1 MQEINSKIDVLGSK
15 YIENYAS
22 MKKIILELESYFE
35 LSKNEGSKEKIKRA
49 RKRNKLLAREKI
61 ELLLDKNKP
70 FVELMSLAGLKHENG
85 FGAGG
90 TTVVILGYVSGVLCL
105 INANVATRK
114 AGAID
119 YATSLKNLRLSQIA
133 SENKLLTINLVE
145 SGGANLPDQDRVFN
159 NYGRF
164 FMEMSQRSK
173 KGIPSISV
181 VFGNAT
187 AGGAYVPGMSDYTIM
202 QKNNAKV
209 FLAGP
214 PLVKMATN
222 EDANDEELGGAWMH
236 SSISGVSDFLADD
249 EKHAL
254 RITRDLVSKIYEN
267 KSKKSEFEKQAL
279 QPRFNEDEILGII
292 PSNLKKPFDI
302 RELIM
307 RFIDSSEYTEFK
319 ENYGKTM
326 LCCWARI
333 NGYPIGIIANNGVI
347 FIESARK
354 ATHFIQLANKSNI
367 PLLFIHNTTGFMVGK
382 KHEQNGMINAGS
394 QLVHAVAGSTVP
406 HISLQVGNSYGAGNY
421 AMCGRSFN
429 PRFLF
434 SYPNSKSGVM
444 GADQLAGVMEIVKRK
459 SAESLNKAIDEK
471 LLLEEKHNLAEQA
484 EKKASVWH
492 TTSEVWD
499 DGVIDPR
506 DTRKYLSMALSAV
519 YNNTIKGTDSF
530 GVFRM

>member
-1 MQEINSKIDVLGSK
+1 MKGKKSNIDVLSSNF
-15 YIENYAS
+15 IENEIS
-22 MKKIILELESYFE
+22 MKKLLKELNSYFK
-35 LSKNEGSKEKIKRA
+35 LSKLEGNKDKIKRT
-49 RKRNKLLAREKI
+49 RKRKKLLAREKI
-61 ELLLDKNKP
+61 DLLLDKNKP
-70 FVELMSLAGLKHENG
+70 HIELMSLAGLKHENG

-90 TTVVILGYVSGVLCL
+90 TTVVVLGYVSNVLCL

-133 SENKLLTINLVE
+133 NENKLLTINLVE

-159 NYGRF
+159 NYGKF
-164 FMEMSQRSK
+164 FMEMSRRSK
-173 KGIPSISV
+173 KGIPTISV

-187 AGGAYVPGMSDYTIM
+187 AGGAYVPGMSDYSIL
-202 QKNNAKV
+202 QKNAAKV

-222 EDANDEELGGAWMH
+222 EDANEEELGGAQMH
-236 SSISGVSDFLADD
+236 SSISGVSDFLAND
-249 EKHAL
+249 EKHAIE
-254 RITRDLVSKIYEN
+254 ITKNLIKKI
-267 KSKKSEFEKQAL
+267 KQPATNNYDSDASS
-279 QPRFNEDEILGII
+279 PKFVKDEILGII

-302 RELIM
+302 RELIK
-307 RFIDSSEYTEFK
+307 RFVDSSEFIEFK
-319 ENYGKTM
+319 ENYGRTM
-326 LCCWARI
+326 FCCWTKI

-354 ATHFIQLANKSNI
+354 ATHFIQLANKSNT
-367 PLLFIHNTTGFMVGK
+367 PLLFVHNTTGFMVGK
-382 KHEQNGMINAGS
+382 RYEQNGMINSGS
-394 QLVHAVAGSTVP
+394 QLIHAVAGSTVP

-421 AMCGRSFN
+421 AMCGRSFD

-434 SYPNSKSGVM
+434 SYPNAKSGVM
-444 GADQLAGVMEIVKRK
+444 GADQLAGVMEIVKRN
-459 SAESLNKAIDEK
+459 SASSLNKVVDEEK
-471 LLLEEKHNLAEQA
+471 LKIEKKRLAEEA
-484 EKKASVWH
+484 DEKASVWH

-506 DTRKYLSMALSAV
+506 DTRKYLSLALAAV
-519 YNNTIKGTDSF
+519 YSHEIKGSSSF

>member
-1 MQEINSKIDVLGSK
+1 MKVRKSNIDVLSSSF
-15 YIENYAS
+15 IENEIS
-22 MKKIILELESYFE
+22 MKKLLKELNSYFK
-35 LSKNEGSKEKIKRA
+35 LSKLEGSIDKIKRTRR
-49 RKRNKLLAREKI
+49 RKKLLAREKI

-70 FVELMSLAGLKHENG
+70 HIELMSLAGLKHQNG

-90 TTVVILGYVSGVLCL
+90 TTVVVLGYVSNVLCL

-133 SENKLLTINLVE
+133 KENKLLTINLVE

-159 NYGRF
+159 NYGKF
-164 FMEMSQRSK
+164 FKEMSRRSK
-173 KGIPSISV
+173 EGIPTISV

-187 AGGAYVPGMSDYTIM
+187 AGGAYVPGMSDYSIL
-202 QKNNAKV
+202 QKDAAKV

-222 EDANDEELGGAWMH
+222 EDANDEELGGAQMH
-236 SSISGVSDFLADD
+236 SSISGVSDFLAKD
-249 EKHAL
+249 EKDAIE
-254 RITRDLVSKIYEN
+254 ITKNLIKKIKCPADKKYEN
-267 KSKKSEFEKQAL
+267 DASPPKFVK
-279 QPRFNEDEILGII
+279 DEILGIV

-302 RELIM
+302 RELVK
-307 RFIDSSEYTEFK
+307 RFVDRSEFIEFK
-319 ENYGKTM
+319 ENYGRTM
-326 LCCWARI
+326 FCCWTKI

-354 ATHFIQLANKSNI
+354 ATHFIQLANKSNT

-382 KHEQNGMINAGS
+382 RYEQNGMINSGS
-394 QLVHAVAGSTVP
+394 QLIHAVSGSTVP

-421 AMCGRSFN
+421 AMCGRSFE

-434 SYPNSKSGVM
+434 SYPNVKSGVM
-444 GADQLAGVMEIVKRK
+444 GADQLSGVMEIIKRN
-459 SAESLNKAIDEK
+459 SASSLNKVVDEEQLKIDK
-471 LLLEEKHNLAEQA
+471 KKLAEEA
-484 EKKASVWH
+484 DEKASVWH

-499 DGVIDPR
+499 DGVIDPT
-506 DTRKYLSMALSAV
+506 DTRKYLSLALAAV
-519 YNNTIKGTDSF
+519 YNNEIKGSNSF

>member
-1 MQEINSKIDVLGSK
+1 MKVRKANIDVTSSK
-15 YIENYAS
+15 YIENEIS
-22 MKKIILELESYFE
+22 MKKLLKELESYSK
-35 LSKNEGSKEKIKRA
+35 LSSLEGDKEKIKRT

-61 ELLLDKNKP
+61 DLLLDKDKP
-70 FVELMSLAGLKHENG
+70 YVELMSLAGLKHENG

-90 TTVVILGYVSGVLCL
+90 TTVVVLGYVSNVLCL

-164 FMEMSQRSK
+164 FMEMSKRSK
-173 KGIPSISV
+173 QGIPTISV

-187 AGGAYVPGMSDYTIM
+187 AGGAYVPGMSDYSIF
-202 QKNNAKV
+202 QKNAAKV

-222 EDANDEELGGAWMH
+222 EDANEEELGGAQMH
-236 SSISGVSDFLADD
+236 SSISGVSDFLAKD

-254 RITRDLVSKIYEN
+254 EIAKDLISKIKQPTANNLEN
-267 KSKKSEFEKQAL
+267 NASDPKFDKE
-279 QPRFNEDEILGII
+279 EILGII
-292 PSNLKKPFDI
+292 PANLKNPFDMKEFI
-302 RELIM
+302 K
-307 RFIDSSEYTEFK
+307 RFVDDSEFVEFK
-319 ENYGKTM
+319 ENYGRTM
-326 LCCWARI
+326 LCCWTKI

-354 ATHFIQLANKSNI
+354 ATHFIQLANKSNT

-382 KHEQNGMINAGS
+382 RYEQNGMINSGS
-394 QLVHAVAGSTVP
+394 QLIHAVAGSTVP

-421 AMCGRSFN
+421 AMCGRSFD

-434 SYPNSKSGVM
+434 SYPNVKSGVM
-444 GADQLAGVMEIVKRK
+444 GADQLSGVMEIIKRNAA
-459 SAESLNKAIDEK
+459 SSLNKPIDEEK
-471 LLLEEKHNLAEQA
+471 LKVQKKKLAEEA
-484 EKKASVWH
+484 DKKASVWH

-506 DTRKYLSMALSAV
+506 DTRKYLSLALAAV
-519 YNNTIKGTDSF
+519 YKNEIKGSSSF

>member
-1 MQEINSKIDVLGSK
+1 MDQVKSKIDVLSSK

-22 MKKIILELESYFE
+22 MKKIINELKSYFE
-35 LSKNEGSKEKIKRA
+35 LSFQEGSTEQIKRT

-61 ELLLDKNKP
+61 DLLLDNNKP
-70 FVELMSLAGLKHENG
+70 YIELMSLAGLKHEGG

-90 TTVVILGYVSGVLCL
+90 TTVVVLGYVSGILCL
-105 INANVATRK
+105 VNANVATRK

-133 SENKLLTINLVE
+133 SDNKLLTINLVE

-159 NYGRF
+159 NYGKF

-173 KGIPSISV
+173 QGIPSISV

-222 EDANDEELGGAWMH
+222 EDANDEELGGALMH
-236 SSISGVSDFLADD
+236 SSISGVSDFLADN
-249 EKHAL
+249 EKHAIE
-254 RITRDLVSKIYEN
+254 ITRDLVSKII
-267 KSKKSEFEKQAL
+267 KPKKSNYEKESL
-279 QPRFNEDEILGII
+279 SPRFNKDEILGII
-292 PSNLKKPFDI
+292 PSNLKKSFDI
-302 RELIM
+302 RELIK
-307 RFIDSSEYTEFK
+307 RFIDSSEFTEFK

-326 LCCWARI
+326 LCCWAKI

-354 ATHFIQLANKSNI
+354 ATHFIQLANKSDT

-382 KHEQNGMINAGS
+382 KHEQNGMINSGS
-394 QLVHAVAGSTVP
+394 QLIHAVAGSTVP

-434 SYPNSKSGVM
+434 SYPNAKSGVM
-444 GADQLAGVMEIVKRK
+444 GSDQLAGVMEIVKRK
-459 SAESLNKAIDEK
+459 SAASLNKEIDEK
-471 LLLEEKHNLAEQA
+471 LLLDEKKKLAFEA
-484 EKKASVWH
+484 DKKASVWH

-506 DTRKYLSMALSAV
+506 DTRKFLSLALSAV
-519 YNNTIKGTDSF
+519 YSSEIKGTDSF